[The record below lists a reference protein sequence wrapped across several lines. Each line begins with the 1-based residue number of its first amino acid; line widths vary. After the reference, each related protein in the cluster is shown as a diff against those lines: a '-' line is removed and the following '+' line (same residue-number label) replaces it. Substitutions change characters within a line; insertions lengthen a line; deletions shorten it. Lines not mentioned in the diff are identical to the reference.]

1 MRTFDAIII
10 GAGQA
15 GPPLA
20 ARFAAEGRK
29 VALIERHQVGGTCVN
44 TGCTPTKT
52 MVASARAAHV
62 ARRAADFGVDI
73 AGGISVDMKRVQART
88 AEIAGASRSGLE
100 SWLSGLDNVTLL
112 RGHARFIGP
121 DRVALGDE
129 VLTAPKIF
137 INVGGRA
144 AIPDIE
150 GLSDVPYLTNSDM
163 VGLDRLPEHLLVL
176 GGSYIGLEFAQM
188 FARFGSKVT
197 VVERGAHLIGREDPE
212 VSEAV
217 RGFLEDEGITVMT
230 GAECIRVERRGDG
243 ILVHADCDG
252 ETRTA
257 TGSDLLVALGRKPNT
272 DDLGLDKAG
281 VAIDER
287 GFITVGP
294 GLETSQP
301 GIFALGDCN
310 GRGAFT
316 HTSYNDYEIVAA
328 NLFDG
333 ESRSVDGRI
342 AGYALYTD
350 PPLGRA
356 GMSETEAKK
365 AGYNVAV
372 SSRPMTNVSR
382 AKEKGETAGLMKL
395 IADADSGKLLGGAI
409 LGPGGDEAIHAVLN
423 LINMGAAAKDLQW
436 AVPIHPTV
444 SELLPTLASGLQP
457 VR

>member
-1 MRTFDAIII
+1 MRTYDAIII

-52 MVASARAAHV
+52 MVASARAAHM

-73 AGGISVDMKRVQART
+73 GGGISVDMKRVQART

-112 RGHARFIGP
+112 RGHARLTGP
-121 DRVALGDE
+121 DRVAIGDE

-163 VGLDRLPEHLLVL
+163 VGLDRLPRHLLVL

-230 GAECIRVERRGDG
+230 GADCIRVERQADG
-243 ILVHADCDG
+243 IVMHADCGG
-252 ETRTA
+252 ETRTV

-281 VAIDER
+281 VATDGR
-287 GFITVGP
+287 GFVTVGSD
-294 GLETSQP
+294 LQTSQP

-316 HTSYNDYEIVAA
+316 HTAYNDYEIVAA

-333 ESRSVDGRI
+333 EGRSVDDRI
-342 AGYALYTD
+342 SGYALYTD

-365 AGYNVAV
+365 AGHNVAV
-372 SSRPMTNVSR
+372 ASRPMTNVSR

-423 LINMGAAAKDLQW
+423 LINMGATAKDLQW

-444 SELLPTLASGLQP
+444 SELLPTLAGGLEP

>member
-1 MRTFDAIII
+1 MRIFDAIII

-20 ARFAAEGRK
+20 ARFAVAGQK

-73 AGGISVDMKRVQART
+73 GGGISVDMKRVCART
-88 AEIAGASRSGLE
+88 AGIAGASRAGLE

-112 RGHARFIGP
+112 RGHARFEGP

-144 AIPDIE
+144 AMPDIE
-150 GLSDVPYLTNSDM
+150 GLADIACLTNSDM
-163 VGLDRLPEHLLVL
+163 VGLDRLPDHLLVL

-212 VSEAV
+212 VSDAV
-217 RGFLEDEGITVMT
+217 RGFLEEEGITVMT

-243 ILVHADCDG
+243 IALYADCGG
-252 ETRTA
+252 ETRMA

-272 DDLGLDKAG
+272 DDLGLEKAG

-287 GFITVGP
+287 GFVIVGP
-294 GLETSQP
+294 GLETSQA

-316 HTSYNDYEIVAA
+316 HTAFNDYEIVAA

-333 ESRSVDGRI
+333 ENRSVDDRI
-342 AGYALYTD
+342 SGYALYTD

-365 AGYNVAV
+365 AGHNVAV
-372 SSRPMTNVSR
+372 ASRPMTNVSR

-395 IADADSGKLLGGAI
+395 IADADTGRLLGGAI
-409 LGPGGDEAIHAVLN
+409 LGPGADEAIHAVLN
-423 LINMGAAAKDLQW
+423 MINMGATANDLQW

-444 SELLPTLASGLQP
+444 SELLPTLAGGLKP